1 MSVAISNI
9 VAKYTAQPVNTA
21 LYSKKLADK
30 IVNENPKLEAN
41 QVLAEVKKQ
50 TEPLSKYNRKRWR
63 KTREKYMTR
72 IETYQPLQEIQL
84 DIADAGEWE
93 FLGQT
98 RINLR
103 YLLFAVDV
111 FTRYLWIRPMALRDD
126 LGEDVKAILT
136 RIKTEFPQYKIQ
148 SVAGDNEFDK
158 AEPNRVFTAMNL
170 RTYWN
175 IPHDKRPTQIVE
187 RCIGTFKRM
196 LQRYSE
202 TKKSLEYTIDL
213 QKIVDEYNNVNNQGI
228 NTSPVYAMETGTQFS
243 KTGIHRSKQAR
254 LKDLYLD
261 VGTKVRKKIKRDI
274 FAKGHHPYY
283 SSRIYEIAERI
294 ANNQYRLKDYGS
306 HFINVEKVPR
316 WYLEE
321 LDHEKKTNTHTDPHS
336 IYFIILST
344 GNTLSSRKN

>member
-1 MSVAISNI
+1 
-9 VAKYTAQPVNTA
+9 
-21 LYSKKLADK
+21 
-30 IVNENPKLEAN
+30 
-41 QVLAEVKKQ
+41 
-50 TEPLSKYNRKRWR
+50 
-63 KTREKYMTR
+63 
-72 IETYQPLQEIQL
+72 
-84 DIADAGEWE
+84 
-93 FLGQT
+93 
-98 RINLR
+98 
-103 YLLFAVDV
+103 
-111 FTRYLWIRPMALRDD
+111 MALRDD
-126 LGEDVKAILT
+126 LGEDVNAILT

-170 RTYWN
+170 RTSWN

-202 TKKSLEYTIDL
+202 TKKSLEYTLDL
-213 QKIVDEYNNVNNQGI
+213 QKIVDEYNNANNQGI

-243 KTGIHRSKQAR
+243 KAGIHRSKQAR

-261 VGTKVRKKIKRDI
+261 VGTKVRKKIKRDT

-283 SSRIYEIAERI
+283 SSRIYEIAERV

-321 LDHEKKTNTHTDPHS
+321 LDHEKKTNTHTDPRERAQPQ
-336 IYFIILST
+336 
-344 GNTLSSRKN
+344 GDAPEQP